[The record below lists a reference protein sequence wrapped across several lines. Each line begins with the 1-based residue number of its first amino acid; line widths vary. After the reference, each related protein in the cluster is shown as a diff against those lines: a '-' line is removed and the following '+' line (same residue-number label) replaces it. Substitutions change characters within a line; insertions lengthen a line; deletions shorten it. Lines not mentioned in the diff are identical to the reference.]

1 MRTRG
6 RGWRASE
13 LHAPT
18 PSYRCPLQ
26 PTSYNA
32 KLWSP
37 TSSDGVC
44 ACPPGWCQVLVRGA
58 NAVGY
63 TSYPDNTVE
72 QFVTLAAKR
81 GIDLFRIFDCFND
94 VGQMRTSINAVL
106 KVHASPQAHSKTG
119 RHIMPNALNGA

>member
-1 MRTRG
+1 M
-6 RGWRASE
+6 
-13 LHAPT
+13 
-18 PSYRCPLQ
+18 
-26 PTSYNA
+26 
-32 KLWSP
+32 
-37 TSSDGVC
+37 
-44 ACPPGWCQVLVRGA
+44 LVRGA